1 MTQTGTLM
9 VVSGPAGVGKGTI
22 VKRACEKAN
31 GNIHLSVSAT
41 TRQPRTIDKEG
52 VTYYFKTKEEF
63 VRLIEEGQMLEWA
76 EYVGNYY
83 GTPRK
88 PVEEALS
95 HGLDVIL
102 EIEVQGA
109 MSIRK
114 NFPEAVLTFVA
125 PPDWEELEH
134 RLRSRGTETE
144 EQIQSRLETAKREFE
159 QMDQYDY
166 IVVNDRIEQ
175 ASEDL
180 LVILRSEKLT
190 QKAYRKHTQSL

>member
-1 MTQTGTLM
+1 MSMTKKGTLM

-22 VKRACEKAN
+22 VKLACEKAK
-31 GNIHLSVSAT
+31 GNIHLSISAT
-41 TRQPRTIDKEG
+41 TRNPRPIDKEG

-63 VRLIEEGQMLEWA
+63 QSMIEHNEVLEWA

-95 HGLDVIL
+95 KGVDVIL

-109 MSIRK
+109 MQIKK
-114 NFPEAVLTFVA
+114 NFPGAVLTFVA
-125 PPDWEELEH
+125 PPSREELEN
-134 RLRSRGTETE
+134 RLRGRGTETE
-144 EQIQSRLETAKREFE
+144 EQILSRLKTAEGELSRMNE
-159 QMDQYDY
+159 YDY
-166 IVVNDRIEQ
+166 IVVNDQIEQ

-180 LVILRSEKLT
+180 LTILRAEKLK
-190 QKAYRKHTQSL
+190 QKFE

>member
-1 MTQTGTLM
+1 M

-22 VKRACEKAN
+22 VKLACEKAD

-41 TRQPRTIDKEG
+41 TRAPRPIDEEG
-52 VTYYFKTKEEF
+52 VTYYFKTKDEF
-63 VRLIEEGQMLEWA
+63 LSMIEKNEVLEWA

-95 HGLDVIL
+95 RGLDVIL

-109 MSIRK
+109 MQIK
-114 NFPEAVLTFVA
+114 QNFPEAVLTFVA
-125 PPDWEELEH
+125 PPSREELEN
-134 RLRSRGTETE
+134 RLRGRGTETE
-144 EQIQSRLETAKREFE
+144 EQILSRLETANRELSRMNE
-159 QMDQYDY
+159 YDY
-166 IVVNDRIEQ
+166 IVVNDKIEE

-180 LVILRSEKLT
+180 ITILRAEKLK
-190 QKAYRKHTQSL
+190 QKA

>member
-1 MTQTGTLM
+1 M

-22 VKRACEKAN
+22 VKLACEKAK
-31 GNIHLSVSAT
+31 GNIHLSISAT
-41 TRQPRTIDKEG
+41 TRNPRPIDEEG

-63 VRLIEEGQMLEWA
+63 VSMIERNEVLEWA

-88 PVEEALS
+88 PVEDALS
-95 HGLDVIL
+95 KGQDVIL

-109 MSIRK
+109 MQIKK

-125 PPDWEELEH
+125 PPSREELEN
-134 RLRSRGTETE
+134 RLRGRGTETE
-144 EQIQSRLETAKREFE
+144 EQIKSRLETANRELSMMNE
-159 QMDQYDY
+159 YDY
-166 IVVNDRIEQ
+166 IVVNDTINE

-180 LVILRSEKLT
+180 ITILRAEKLKR
-190 QKAYRKHTQSL
+190 KA

>member
-1 MTQTGTLM
+1 MKKGTLM

-22 VKRACEKAN
+22 VKLACEKAE

-41 TRQPRTIDKEG
+41 TRAPRPIDQEG
-52 VTYYFKTKEEF
+52 VTYYFKTKDEF
-63 VRLIEEGQMLEWA
+63 LSMIEKNEVLEWA

-95 HGLDVIL
+95 RGLDVIL

-109 MSIRK
+109 MQIKK

-125 PPDWEELEH
+125 PPSREELEN
-134 RLRSRGTETE
+134 RLRGRGTETE
-144 EQIQSRLETAKREFE
+144 EQILSRLETANRELSRMNE
-159 QMDQYDY
+159 YDY
-166 IVVNDRIEQ
+166 IVVNDKIEE

-180 LVILRSEKLT
+180 ITILRAEKLK
-190 QKAYRKHTQSL
+190 QKV

>member
-1 MTQTGTLM
+1 M

-22 VKRACEKAN
+22 VKLACEKAK
-31 GNIHLSVSAT
+31 GKIHLSVSAT
-41 TRQPRTIDKEG
+41 TRNPRPIDEEG

-63 VRLIEEGQMLEWA
+63 LSMIEKNEVLEWA

-95 HGLDVIL
+95 KGMDVIL

-109 MSIRK
+109 MQIKK
-114 NFPEAVLTFVA
+114 NFPQAVLTFVA
-125 PPDWEELEH
+125 PPSREELEN
-134 RLRSRGTETE
+134 RLRGRGTETE
-144 EQIQSRLETAKREFE
+144 EQILSRLKTAEGELSRMNE
-159 QMDQYDY
+159 YDY
-166 IVVNDRIEQ
+166 IVVNDTVEA

-180 LVILRSEKLT
+180 ITILRAEKLR
-190 QKAYRKHTQSL
+190 QKCSL